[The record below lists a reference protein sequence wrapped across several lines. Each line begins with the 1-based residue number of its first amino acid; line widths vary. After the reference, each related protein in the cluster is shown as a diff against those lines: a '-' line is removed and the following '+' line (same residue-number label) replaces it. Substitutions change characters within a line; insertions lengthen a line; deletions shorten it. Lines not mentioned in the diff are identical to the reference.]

1 MPEPIKGTSSRY
13 MAGIDGLRALA
24 VLAVIIYHLNYN
36 WAPGGLLGV
45 GIFFVLSG
53 YLITDILIAEWG
65 RNGRLDM
72 KDFWLRRAKRLLP
85 ALFLLLIVVV
95 AGVAIF
101 SPAQMESVRGDAGAA
116 IFYVSNWWLVF
127 HDVSYF
133 EKFGPPSPL
142 GHLWSLAVEEQFYL
156 IWPLLLMLGLRF
168 LKRRGPLMI
177 VTLLLAAA
185 SAIAM
190 AVLYEPGLDPS
201 RVYYGTDTRVFG
213 LLIGA
218 ALAMMW
224 PSRMLSANISRQS
237 RLTLDLCGLLSL
249 GILLYSIWKTNQYDD
264 YLYQGGLVLLSVV
277 SAVLVAVL
285 AHPASILAKVM
296 GAKPLTWI
304 GVRSY
309 GIYLW
314 HYPVIVWTNPLI
326 EKWGIMTIP
335 GALLQ
340 LTVSILLAAWSWK
353 YIEEPIRYGALG
365 KLSFSKRKDGQKLTR
380 FSRMLATGCA
390 IALCLTYFGIA
401 SLTSDATS
409 GHVTAQ
415 PQPDQETVVAPKA
428 PDKPYGP
435 AVPVI
440 TKKPESAQKPQT
452 PSTPKEKPKNE
463 QKPNNNAQTAK
474 PGEKQKDSVA
484 SKQPDQK
491 QDTLKAIGS
500 GKGITVIGDSVML
513 DVAPYLEKLL
523 PGIVV
528 DAKIGRQMSQ
538 APEVIAQLKAMGQL
552 GNRVVIELGS
562 NGAFSKGH
570 LDKLLQSLE
579 GVEQIILVNS
589 RVPKP
594 WESVVNATLAEA
606 AAAHPHVDLVDWYA
620 ASEGKASYFYKDGV
634 HPNKEG
640 SQVYAALVA
649 KAIVPVKPEKQ
660 PEENEEGVNPTETA
674 KEESAQI
681 EGALEATEE
690 ITAVET
696 VQ

>member
-1 MPEPIKGTSSRY
+1 MPEPIKAVSSRY

-24 VLAVIIYHLNYN
+24 VLAVIIYHLNYD

-53 YLITDILIAEWG
+53 YLITDLLIAEWN

-72 KDFWLRRAKRLLP
+72 KDFWLRRARRLLP
-85 ALFLLLIVVV
+85 ALFLMLFVVM

-101 SPAQMESVRGDAGAA
+101 SPEQLDTIRGDVGAA
-116 IFYVSNWWLVF
+116 VLYVSNWWLVF

-142 GHLWSLAVEEQFYL
+142 GHLWSLAVEEQFYV
-156 IWPLLLMLGLRF
+156 IWPLVLALGLRF
-168 LKRRGPLMI
+168 LKRRGPIMI
-177 VTLLLAAA
+177 ITLVLAAL
-185 SAIAM
+185 SAISM
-190 AVLYEPGLDPS
+190 AVMYEPGLDPS

-224 PSRMLSANISRQS
+224 PSRLLTTNISQKA
-237 RLTLDLCGLLSL
+237 RLTLDLSGLLSL
-249 GILLYSIWKTNQYDD
+249 GILLYSIWNTNQYDD
-264 YLYQGGLVLLSVV
+264 YLYEGGLVLLSVV

-285 AHPASILAKVM
+285 AHPASSLAKWM
-296 GAKPLTWI
+296 GCKPLRWI

-314 HYPVIVWTNPLI
+314 HYPVIVWTNPFLADR
-326 EKWGIMTIP
+326 EWMAVP
-335 GALLQ
+335 GAVLQ
-340 LTVSILLAAWSWK
+340 LLASILLASLSFK
-353 YIEEPIRYGALG
+353 YLEEPIRYGALG
-365 KLSFSKRKDGQKLTR
+365 RIWHRSNKAGQKTKRLNR
-380 FSRMLATGCA
+380 VLATGCA
-390 IALCLTYFGIA
+390 IALCVTYYGIA
-401 SLTSDATS
+401 SLTSDATA
-409 GHVTAQ
+409 GNVTQ
-415 PQPDQETVVAPKA
+415 PTQTVTETKV
-428 PDKPYGP
+428 PDKPHGP
-435 AVPVI
+435 EVPIVE
-440 TKKPESAQKPQT
+440 KKPETAQKPAT
-452 PSTPKEKPKNE
+452 PPTKPKNE
-463 QKPNNNAQTAK
+463 QKPNNNAQKQK
-474 PGEKQKDSVA
+474 PVEKQKDSNA

-491 QDTLKAIGS
+491 QEPIKAIGS

-523 PGIVV
+523 PGIIV

-538 APEVIAQLKAMGQL
+538 APDVIAQLKAKGQL

-562 NGAFSKGH
+562 NGAFSKGQ
-570 LDKLLQSLE
+570 LDKLLQSLD

-594 WESVVNATLAEA
+594 WESVVNKMLTETAT
-606 AAAHPHVDLVDWYA
+606 AHPHVILVDWYA
-620 ASEGKASYFYKDGV
+620 ASEGQSSYFYKDGV

-640 SQVYAALVA
+640 SQKYAALVA
-649 KAIVPVKPEKQ
+649 SAIAPTEPEKKPE
-660 PEENEEGVNPTETA
+660 V
-674 KEESAQI
+674 KEEEKAAETPVEEAGQM

-690 ITAVET
+690 TPMEEM

>member
-1 MPEPIKGTSSRY
+1 MPEPIKGSSSRY

-24 VLAVIIYHLNYN
+24 VLAVIIYHLNYD

-53 YLITDILIAEWG
+53 YLITDLLIAEWN

-72 KDFWLRRAKRLLP
+72 KDFWLRRARRLLP
-85 ALFLLLIVVV
+85 ALFLMLFVVM

-101 SPAQMESVRGDAGAA
+101 SPAQLDTIRGDVGAA
-116 IFYVSNWWLVF
+116 VLYVSNWWLVF

-142 GHLWSLAVEEQFYL
+142 GHLWSLAVEEQFYV
-156 IWPLLLMLGLRF
+156 IWPLVLALGLRF
-168 LKRRGPLMI
+168 LKRRGPIMI
-177 VTLLLAAA
+177 ITLALAAL
-185 SAIAM
+185 SAISM

-224 PSRMLSANISRQS
+224 PSRMLTTNISQKARM
-237 RLTLDLCGLLSL
+237 TLDLSGLLSL
-249 GILLYSIWKTNQYDD
+249 GILLYSIWNTNQYDD
-264 YLYQGGLVLLSVV
+264 YLYEGGLVLLSVV

-285 AHPASILAKVM
+285 AHPASSLAKWM
-296 GAKPLTWI
+296 GCKPLRWI

-314 HYPVIVWTNPLI
+314 HYPVIVWTNPILA
-326 EKWGIMTIP
+326 EWEWMTVP
-335 GALLQ
+335 GAVLQ
-340 LTVSILLAAWSWK
+340 LLASILLASLSWK
-353 YIEEPIRYGALG
+353 YLEEPIRYGALG
-365 KLSFSKRKDGQKLTR
+365 RIWYRSNKAGQKTKRLNR
-380 FSRMLATGCA
+380 VLATGCA
-390 IALCLTYFGIA
+390 IALCVTYYGIA
-401 SLTSDATS
+401 SLTSDATA
-409 GHVTAQ
+409 GNVTQTQ
-415 PQPDQETVVAPKA
+415 PTQTVTETKI
-428 PDKPYGP
+428 PDKPLGP
-435 AVPVI
+435 EVPI
-440 TKKPESAQKPQT
+440 IEKKPETVQKPAT
-452 PSTPKEKPKNE
+452 PPAKPKNE
-463 QKPNNNAQTAK
+463 QKPNNNTQKQK
-474 PGEKQKDSVA
+474 PVEKQKDSNA
-484 SKQPDQK
+484 SKQPDPK
-491 QDTLKAIGS
+491 QESIKAIGS
-500 GKGITVIGDSVML
+500 GKGITVVGDSVMI

-538 APEVIAQLKAMGQL
+538 APEVIAQLKAKGQL

-562 NGAFSKGH
+562 NGAFSKGQ
-570 LDKLLQSLE
+570 LDKLLQSLD

-594 WESVVNATLAEA
+594 WESVVNKMLAETA
-606 AAAHPHVDLVDWYA
+606 AAYPHVVLVDWYA
-620 ASEGKASYFYKDGV
+620 ASEGQSSYFYKDGV

-640 SQVYAALVA
+640 SQKYAALVA
-649 KAIVPVKPEKQ
+649 SAIAPTKPEKK
-660 PEENEEGVNPTETA
+660 PEVKEEEKAADTAVEEEG
-674 KEESAQI
+674 QM

-690 ITAVET
+690 TPVEEM

>member
-1 MPEPIKGTSSRY
+1 MPEPLKGVSSRY

-24 VLAVIIYHLNYN
+24 VLAVIIYHLNYD

-53 YLITDILIAEWG
+53 YLITDLLIAEWN

-72 KDFWLRRAKRLLP
+72 KDFWLRRARRLLP
-85 ALFLLLIVVV
+85 ALFLMLFVVM

-101 SPAQMESVRGDAGAA
+101 SPAQLETIRGDVGAA
-116 IFYVSNWWLVF
+116 VLYVSNWWLVF

-142 GHLWSLAVEEQFYL
+142 GHLWSLAVEEQFYV
-156 IWPLLLMLGLRF
+156 IWPLVLALGLHF
-168 LKRRGPLMI
+168 LKRRGPIMI
-177 VTLLLAAA
+177 ITLALAAL
-185 SAIAM
+185 SAIYM

-224 PSRMLSANISRQS
+224 PSRLLTTNISQKARI
-237 RLTLDLCGLLSL
+237 TLDLSGFLSL
-249 GILLYSIWKTNQYDD
+249 GILLYSIWNTNQYDD
-264 YLYQGGLVLLSVV
+264 YLYEGGLVLLSVV

-285 AHPASILAKVM
+285 AHPASSLAKWM
-296 GAKPLTWI
+296 GCTPLRWI

-314 HYPVIVWTNPLI
+314 HYPVIVWTNPFLA
-326 EKWGIMTIP
+326 EREWMAVP
-335 GALLQ
+335 GAVLQ
-340 LTVSILLAAWSWK
+340 LLASILLAALSFK
-353 YIEEPIRYGALG
+353 YLEEPIRYGALG
-365 KLSFSKRKDGQKLTR
+365 RIWHRSNKAGQKTKRLNR
-380 FSRMLATGCA
+380 VLATGCA
-390 IALCLTYFGIA
+390 IALCVTYYGIA
-401 SLTSDATS
+401 SLTSDATA
-409 GHVTAQ
+409 GNVPQ
-415 PQPDQETVVAPKA
+415 PQPTQTVTETKV
-428 PDKPYGP
+428 PDKPHGP
-435 AVPVI
+435 EVPIVE
-440 TKKPESAQKPQT
+440 KKPETVQKPAT
-452 PSTPKEKPKNE
+452 PPIKPKNE
-463 QKPNNNAQTAK
+463 QKPNNNAQKQK
-474 PGEKQKDSVA
+474 PVEKQKDSNA

-491 QDTLKAIGS
+491 QEPIKAIGS

-513 DVAPYLEKLL
+513 DVVPHLEKLL

-538 APEVIAQLKAMGQL
+538 APDVIAQLKAKGQL

-562 NGAFSKGH
+562 NGAFSKGQ
-570 LDKLLQSLE
+570 LDKLLQSLD

-594 WESVVNATLAEA
+594 WEAVVNKMLAET
-606 AAAHPHVDLVDWYA
+606 AAAHPHVVLVDWYA
-620 ASEGKASYFYKDGV
+620 ASEGQSSYFYKDGV

-640 SQVYAALVA
+640 SQKYAALVA
-649 KAIVPVKPEKQ
+649 SAIAPTEPEKKPE
-660 PEENEEGVNPTETA
+660 V
-674 KEESAQI
+674 KEEEKAAQSAVEEAGQM

-690 ITAVET
+690 TPMEEM

>member
-1 MPEPIKGTSSRY
+1 MPEPIKGSSSRY

-24 VLAVIIYHLNYN
+24 VLAVIIYHLNYD

-53 YLITDILIAEWG
+53 YLITDLLIAEWN

-72 KDFWLRRAKRLLP
+72 KNFWLRRARRLLP
-85 ALFLLLIVVV
+85 ALFLMLFVVV

-101 SPAQMESVRGDAGAA
+101 SPTQLETIRGDVGAA
-116 IFYVSNWWLVF
+116 VLYMSNWWLVF

-142 GHLWSLAVEEQFYL
+142 GHLWSLAVEEQFYV
-156 IWPLLLMLGLRF
+156 IWPLVLALGLRF
-168 LKRRGPLMI
+168 LKRRGPIMI
-177 VTLLLAAA
+177 ITLVLAAL
-185 SAIAM
+185 SAMLM
-190 AVLYEPGLDPS
+190 AVWYEPGLDPS

-224 PSRMLSANISRQS
+224 PSRLLTTNISQKARI
-237 RLTLDLCGLLSL
+237 TLDLSGLLSL
-249 GILLYSIWKTNQYDD
+249 GILLYSIWNTNQYDD
-264 YLYQGGLVLLSVV
+264 YLYEGGLVLLSVV

-285 AHPASILAKVM
+285 AHPASSLAKWM
-296 GAKPLTWI
+296 GCKPLRWI

-314 HYPVIVWTNPLI
+314 HYPVIVWTNPFLA
-326 EKWGIMTIP
+326 EREWMAIP
-335 GALLQ
+335 GAVLQ
-340 LTVSILLAAWSWK
+340 LLASILLASLSWK
-353 YIEEPIRYGALG
+353 YLEEPIRYGALG
-365 KLSFSKRKDGQKLTR
+365 KIWNLSNKAGQKTKRLNR
-380 FSRMLATGCA
+380 VLATGCA
-390 IALCLTYFGIA
+390 IALCVTYYGIA
-401 SLTSDATS
+401 SLTSDATA
-409 GHVTAQ
+409 GNVAQ
-415 PQPDQETVVAPKA
+415 PTQTVAETKV
-428 PDKPYGP
+428 PDKSHGP
-435 AVPVI
+435 EVPIVE
-440 TKKPESAQKPQT
+440 KKPETVQKPAT
-452 PSTPKEKPKNE
+452 PPIKPKNE
-463 QKPNNNAQTAK
+463 QKPTNNGQKQK
-474 PGEKQKDSVA
+474 PAEKQKDSNA

-491 QDTLKAIGS
+491 QEPIKAIGS

-528 DAKIGRQMSQ
+528 DAKIGRQMAQ
-538 APEVIAQLKAMGQL
+538 APEVIAQLKAKGQL

-562 NGAFSKGH
+562 NGAFSKGQ
-570 LDKLLQSLE
+570 LDKLLQSLN

-594 WESVVNATLAEA
+594 WESVVNKMLAETA
-606 AAAHPHVDLVDWYA
+606 AAQSHVVLVDWYT
-620 ASEGKASYFYKDGV
+620 ASEGQSSYFYKDGV

-640 SQVYAALVA
+640 SQKYAALVA
-649 KAIVPVKPEKQ
+649 SAIAPTEPEKKPEVK
-660 PEENEEGVNPTETA
+660 EEEKA
-674 KEESAQI
+674 KESAVEETGQM

-690 ITAVET
+690 TPMVEM